1 MDDSI
6 NDAYS
11 FKTSDNCTVI
21 CDTTANLTEIVR
33 YTDIWFEGWND
44 GRKFKVSEP
53 EMPIVL
59 NNHLLSPRTTQ
70 EDIDKILLLA

>member
-6 NDAYS
+6 NYVYS

-53 EMPIVL
+53 ETPIVL
-59 NNHLLSPRTTQ
+59 NTLLSPRTTQ
-70 EDIDKILLLA
+70 DDIDNILLLM